1 MNIIKNYT
9 KNNQCFKNNQQI
21 KVTGLM
27 LHSVG
32 CAQPKAEVFVKQF
45 NDASLK
51 KAVHAFID
59 FNTGDVYQCLPW
71 NIKAWHC
78 GGKGN
83 STHIGVEM
91 CEPNK
96 KITDFTKCYNSAVEL
111 FAYLC
116 KKYNLCPLTDIFGHY
131 EGYQKGIA
139 SNHADPKPLL
149 TRYGLNMDKFRE
161 DVKKAMM

>member
-1 MNIIKNYT
+1 MNIIKSYT
-9 KNNQCFKNNQQI
+9 TNNPCYKNNTKI
-21 KVTGLM
+21 TVKGLM

-45 NDASLK
+45 DKVGLQ

-59 FNTGDVYQCLPW
+59 FDTGDIYKCLPW
-71 NIKAWHC
+71 SVKAWHC

-83 STHIGVEM
+83 STHIGIEM
-91 CEPNK
+91 CEPSSK
-96 KITDFTKCYNSAVEL
+96 GGDFTVCYNSAVEL

-116 KKYNLCPLTDIFGHY
+116 KKFNLCPLTDITSHY
-131 EGYQKGIA
+131 EGYKAGIA

-149 TRYGLNMDKFRE
+149 TKYGKTMDQFRE
-161 DVKKAMM
+161 DVKKAMI